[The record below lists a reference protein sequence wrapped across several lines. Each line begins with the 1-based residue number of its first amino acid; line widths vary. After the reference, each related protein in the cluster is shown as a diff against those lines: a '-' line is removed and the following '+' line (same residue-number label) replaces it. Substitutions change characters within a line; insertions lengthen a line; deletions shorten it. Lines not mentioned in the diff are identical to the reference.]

1 MLAEEPNWVVTWFSC
16 SMGLVGMS
24 EGPFWTTAVELG
36 GKRGGMSASII
47 NTGGN
52 AGGILAP
59 VVTPWLSIYL
69 GWQGAVP
76 VAGAVCLVGAA
87 LWFWIRPA
95 PDR

>member
-1 MLAEEPNWVVTWFSC
+1 MA
-16 SMGLVGMS
+16 LVGMS

-36 GKRGGMSASII
+36 GKRGGMSAAII

-59 VVTPWLSIYL
+59 VVTPWLSTYL
-69 GWQGAVP
+69 DWKGAVP

-87 LWFWIRPA
+87 LWYWIRPT
-95 PDR
+95 PVR